1 MESSVYLGRQ
11 PIYGPNREIR
21 AYELL
26 YRRAIG
32 DDTARISDGNQ
43 ASAEV
48 ILKAILEIGLGKVAP
63 ERPVFI
69 NHTRDLLAMKPVLP
83 PDRCVVE
90 VLEDI
95 VADAETVQ
103 AIRRLKQLNYRIALD
118 DFVFRSPTTSNWT
131 TTPWAPPGS
140 ASRRSSC
147 ARSMS
152 RWWPKRLRARPN
164 SAGPKPKAASF
175 SRGTTFASLN
185 SWWAGAFPRTSS
197 RCFRW
202 WPNAPTWKPRPA

>member
-1 MESSVYLGRQ
+1 METSVYLGRQ

-26 YRRAIG
+26 YRRTLA
-32 DDTARISDGNQ
+32 DESAHISDGNQ

-90 VLEDI
+90 ILED
-95 VADAETVQ
+95 VTADPET
-103 AIRRLKQLNYRIALD
+103 
-118 DFVFRSPTTSNWT
+118 
-131 TTPWAPPGS
+131 
-140 ASRRSSC
+140 
-147 ARSMS
+147 
-152 RWWPKRLRARPN
+152 
-164 SAGPKPKAASF
+164 
-175 SRGTTFASLN
+175 
-185 SWWAGAFPRTSS
+185 
-197 RCFRW
+197 
-202 WPNAPTWKPRPA
+202 